1 MGSWVQETVWGI
13 FKFVLAQA
21 TGDLSSEIWKLFSSF
36 FVFPVAVTGAP
47 IVQRL
52 IRFSVVISLAY
63 LPAALGVQVLKQ
75 IFDRMDGS
83 ARSAPEELIRRVIVT
98 GVAITGTSTV
108 AWFMLVLADLVRQA
122 LASIELRVNL
132 LAMFFGDPQ
141 GFTLV
146 MLFLQILF
154 VVGAIVLIVQRAVL
168 TAEFTILLITGPI
181 MAAGL
186 IRENG
191 QGLWGVWIRELTS
204 VLVTPLIQ
212 FLTTILFIYVF
223 LDVDGALSI
232 WQQAGGLAYLYV
244 LFNTPRWAR
253 QLVYQ
258 TGSGSAIVGGT
269 ANAARMVVLRKL
281 ITKGA

>member
-13 FKFVLAQA
+13 FKFVLSQA
-21 TGDLSSEIWKLFSSF
+21 TGDLSAEIWTIFSSF
-36 FVFPVAVTGAP
+36 FAFPVAVTESS

-52 IRFSVVISLAY
+52 VRLAVVVSLAY

-83 ARSAPEELIRRVIVT
+83 ARSAPEELVRRVILT
-98 GVAITGTSTV
+98 GVAVTGTSTV
-108 AWFMLVLADLVRQA
+108 AWFMIVLADLVRQA
-122 LASIELRVNL
+122 LAGIDLPVNL
-132 LAMFFGDPQ
+132 LAMFFGNPG

-146 MLFLQILF
+146 MLFLSILF
-154 VVGAIVLIVQRAVL
+154 VAGAIVLVVQRAVL
-168 TAEFTILLITGPI
+168 TAELTILLITGPI

-191 QGLWGVWIRELTS
+191 QGLWGVWVREMTS

-212 FLTTILFIYVF
+212 FLTTILFIHVF
-223 LDVDGALSI
+223 LDTGGQLTI

-258 TGSGSAIVGGT
+258 TGTGSALVGGT
-269 ANAARMVVLRKL
+269 ANAARMMVLRKL
-281 ITKGA
+281 ITKGV

>member
-36 FVFPVAVTGAP
+36 FVFPVAVTSAP

-52 IRFSVVISLAY
+52 IRFAVVISLAY

-83 ARSAPEELIRRVIVT
+83 ARSAPEELIRRVIMT

-108 AWFMLVLADLVRQA
+108 AWFMLVLADLVRQG
-122 LASIELRVNL
+122 LAGIELRVNL
-132 LAMFFGDPQ
+132 LAVFFGDPKS
-141 GFTLV
+141 FTLV

-204 VLVTPLIQ
+204 VMVTPLIQ

-223 LDVDGALSI
+223 LDVDGALTI

>member
-1 MGSWVQETVWGI
+1 MGSWVQQTVWEI
-13 FKFVLAQA
+13 FRFVMAQA
-21 TGDLSSEIWKLFSSF
+21 TGDLSSEIWTLFSSF
-36 FVFPVAVTGAP
+36 FAFPVAVTGSAL
-47 IVQRL
+47 VQRL
-52 IRFSVVISLAY
+52 VRFAVVVSLAY
-63 LPAALGVQVLKQ
+63 LPAAFGVQVLKQ

-83 ARSAPEELIRRVIVT
+83 ARSAPEELIRRVIVA
-98 GVAITGTSTV
+98 GVAVTGTSTV
-108 AWFMLVLADLVRQA
+108 AWFMLVLADLVHQA

-132 LAMFFGDPQ
+132 LEIFFGNPN

-168 TAEFTILLITGPI
+168 TAELTILLITGPI

-212 FLTTILFIYVF
+212 FLTTILFIHIF
-223 LDVDGALSI
+223 LDPTNVLTI
-232 WQQAGGLAYLYV
+232 WQQACGLAYLYV

-253 QLVYQ
+253 QLIYQ
-258 TGSGSAIVGGT
+258 TGTGSGVVGG
-269 ANAARMVVLRKL
+269 ASNAARMVVLRKL
-281 ITKGA
+281 MTKGV

>member
-52 IRFSVVISLAY
+52 IRFAVVISLAY

-191 QGLWGVWIRELTS
+191 QGLWGVWVRELTS
-204 VLVTPLIQ
+204 VMVTPLIQ

-223 LDVDGALSI
+223 LDVDGALTI